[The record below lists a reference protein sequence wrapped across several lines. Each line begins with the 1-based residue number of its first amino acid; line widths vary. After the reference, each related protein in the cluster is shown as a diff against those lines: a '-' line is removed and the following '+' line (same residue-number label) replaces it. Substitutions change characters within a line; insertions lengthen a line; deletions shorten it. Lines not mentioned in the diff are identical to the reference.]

1 MTIYYQE
8 SRISTIAFAKTE
20 SDLSEIRNVN
30 LNGNENSEF
39 MINPKFDSDLLSK
52 ISDLEQQ
59 KSKLTNQ
66 VQEIHQLYISP
77 NQFPISSNKIESEM
91 KNSKSTEPSE
101 EMKQLLITL
110 QLKLKEVSSELSEC
124 RKQLYSLADDELINN
139 ILPSISSL
147 ENIKTIIIN
156 AESPIFH
163 DIEFSIDSDKVEIN
177 SKSVHQEPLSG
188 ISLGN
193 SVMLDSLADQHFAIL
208 PGRQSSNIKSNLNQ
222 NHECIDAIAANGLM
236 SSPKIMSEYSIGKII
251 NEISKNK
258 KLKDLNIYIIHSAL
272 KSKLLSYPGISKDY
286 NIPCYAVGRGEIL
299 SVFFRYLAITFFP
312 YMTVY
317 DSVKNADYK
326 YDI

>member
-20 SDLSEIRNVN
+20 NDLSELRND
-30 LNGNENSEF
+30 ENSELV
-39 MINPKFDSDLLSK
+39 INPKFNSDLLSK
-52 ISDLEQQ
+52 IDDLEQQ
-59 KSKLTNQ
+59 KSKLQ
-66 VQEIHQLYISP
+66 QQIQEIHQLPS
-77 NQFPISSNKIESEM
+77 NQFPTTIESEM
-91 KNSKSTEPSE
+91 EKSKLHSQAQQIPE
-101 EMKQLLITL
+101 ETKQLLISL
-110 QLKLKEVSSELSEC
+110 QTKLKEILFELSEC
-124 RKQLYSLADDELINN
+124 KKQLYSLADDELINN

-163 DIEFSIDSDKVEIN
+163 DIEFSIDSEKVEIN
-177 SKSVHQEPLSG
+177 SKSIHQEPLSG

-193 SVMLDSLADQHFAIL
+193 SVMLDSLMDQHFAIL

-272 KSKLLSYPGISKDY
+272 KAKLLSYPGISKDN

-312 YMTVY
+312 YMAVY